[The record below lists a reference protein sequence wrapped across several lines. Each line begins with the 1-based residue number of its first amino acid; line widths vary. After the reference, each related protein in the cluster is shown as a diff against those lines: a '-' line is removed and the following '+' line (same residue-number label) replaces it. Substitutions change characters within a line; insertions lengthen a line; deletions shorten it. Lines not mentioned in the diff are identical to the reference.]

1 MIEPSDPILRFTRA
15 FEEAKKKEPSDPS
28 AFVLATAGPDGK
40 PAARVVLLKHFDNR
54 GFVFYTNL
62 KSRKARELH
71 AVRYA
76 ALCFYWPTV
85 EQQVRIEGRIEQV
98 PDEEADSYFAT
109 RPRGAQVGAWASNQS
124 APLSSRAEL
133 EKRFKEVEQKF
144 AGRDVQRPPFWSGF
158 RLIPE
163 QMEFWRFWEN
173 RLHDRTLY
181 SRAGEEWKIQKL
193 YP

>member
-1 MIEPSDPILRFTRA
+1 
-15 FEEAKKKEPSDPS
+15 
-28 AFVLATAGPDGK
+28 
-40 PAARVVLLKHFDNR
+40 
-54 GFVFYTNL
+54 
-62 KSRKARELH
+62 
-71 AVRYA
+71 
-76 ALCFYWPTV
+76 
-85 EQQVRIEGRIEQV
+85 
-98 PDEEADSYFAT
+98 SYFAT